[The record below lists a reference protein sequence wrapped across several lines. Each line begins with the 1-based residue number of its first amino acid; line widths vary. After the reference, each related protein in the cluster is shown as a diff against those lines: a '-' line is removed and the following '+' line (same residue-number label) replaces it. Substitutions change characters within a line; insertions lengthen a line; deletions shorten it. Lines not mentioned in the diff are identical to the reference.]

1 MYRSNSFKFERRAPA
16 LVRPESG
23 QTQTQ
28 SAARLEQVLASV
40 SKREKSRDHSKVDK
54 SGVKEVI

>member
-16 LVRPESG
+16 AVRPESV
-23 QTQTQ
+23 QPTQ

-40 SKREKSRDHSKVDK
+40 SKEKSRGRRVDK

>member
-16 LVRPESG
+16 AVRPETV
-23 QTQTQ
+23 QPTQ

-40 SKREKSRDHSKVDK
+40 SKEKSRGRRVDK